1 MTSFPRLTRGD
12 FHCALY
18 IIMMQN
24 TSTRRFSYSAPRGA
38 QQSWEL
44 DQQRQWEQRYD
55 ELQAYV
61 AGSRYTNPIG
71 SRYSAQSSRFGNRLT
86 LR

>member
-1 MTSFPRLTRGD
+1 
-12 FHCALY
+12 
-18 IIMMQN
+18 MMQN

-55 ELQAYV
+55 ELHAYV

>member
-1 MTSFPRLTRGD
+1 
-12 FHCALY
+12 
-18 IIMMQN
+18 MMQH
-24 TSTRRFSYSAPRGA
+24 TSTRRFSYSAPRGT

-61 AGSRYTNPIG
+61 AGSRYTNAIG
-71 SRYSAQSSRFGNRLT
+71 ARYSAQSSRFGNRLT